1 MANPFIT
8 SAKKLIYRNGIDATF
23 TKVIEGTYNSD
34 TGSVTNTETT
44 KVVKVYPKVITANA
58 YNFPSLINKEMREYL
73 VVSEDLGYKPEA
85 QDKIAEGTAV
95 YSVVSVKDI
104 VARNES
110 VIYIVAAVK
119 G

>member
-8 SAKKLIYRNGIDATF
+8 SAKKLIYRNGIDVTF
-23 TKVIEGTYNSD
+23 TRVIEGTYDSN
-34 TGSVTNTETT
+34 TGSVTNTEST
-44 KVVKVYPKVITANA
+44 KSVKVYPKVITANA
-58 YNFPSLINKEMREYL
+58 WQFPNLINREMREYL
-73 VVSEDLGYKPEA
+73 VVSQDLGYKPEA
-85 QDKIAEGTAV
+85 QDKITEGSTV

-110 VIYIVAAVK
+110 VVYIIAAVK

>member
-8 SAKKLIYRNGIDATF
+8 SAKKLIYRHGIDATF
-23 TKVIEGTYNSD
+23 TKVTEGTYNSD
-34 TGSVTNTETT
+34 TGTVTNTESST
-44 KVVKVYPKVITANA
+44 VVKAYPKVITANA
-58 YNFPSLINKEMREYL
+58 YNFPNLINKEMREYL

-85 QDKIAEGTAV
+85 QDKVTEGSIV

-104 VARNES
+104 TARNES